1 MSEQKKISTKKV
13 FRFLIGAV
21 LVAVFAVALIAAS
34 RQQNNKTIKGLEVR
48 LNDDKEL
55 NFLQKKDI
63 ETLLL
68 KNRNIRL
75 TQTPVASL
83 DLRLMEEIARTNP
96 WVAKAD
102 IYVDNR
108 QVLQVSITQRE
119 PVVRIFDVNGGSY
132 YMDSALYTMPVGV
145 GYAYAAPVFTNVPVL
160 RNDSMNTVLRKK
172 IAYMSEMIGRDSFWH
187 AQVTQVEVQPDQ
199 TFVLTP
205 LFGNQKIMVGDTDR
219 IKDKLDNVFAFYKNV
234 SDKIGWDKYQM
245 LDARFKGQ
253 IVASPAIGYVPPK
266 VTDTA
271 AIPFDD
277 PNKAATASTVASV
290 AVKPVVAKPATAAS
304 VARTSVAKPVVKQ
317 PVKNTTKPKP
327 TVPSGVKSRQVLQAT
342 AKPKINK
349 DKKEVKTNKTKTE
362 AQKPKYIY
370 PGKSSGNH

>member
-75 TQTPVASL
+75 TQTPVANL

-119 PVVRIFDVNGGSY
+119 PVVRIFDINGASY

-234 SDKIGWDKYQM
+234 SNKIGWDKYQM

-277 PNKAATASTVASV
+277 PNKAATAATVAPV

-304 VARTSVAKPVVKQ
+304 VAHTSVAKPVVKQ
-317 PVKNTTKPKP
+317 SVKNTAKPKP
-327 TVPSGVKSRQVLQAT
+327 TVPSGVKARQVLQAT

>member
-21 LVAVFAVALIAAS
+21 LVAVFTVALIAAS

-75 TQTPVASL
+75 TQTPVANL

-119 PVVRIFDVNGGSY
+119 PVVRIFDINGASY

-234 SDKIGWDKYQM
+234 SNKIGWDKYQM

-277 PNKAATASTVASV
+277 PNKAATAATVAH
-290 AVKPVVAKPATAAS
+290 
-304 VARTSVAKPVVKQ
+304 TSVAKPVVKQ
-317 PVKNTTKPKP
+317 SVKNTAKPKP
-327 TVPSGVKSRQVLQAT
+327 TVPSGVKARQVLQAT